1 LLANNYKSTPRNKLI
16 ADFCKN
22 VGIIEKY
29 GSGVRRIIDY
39 FASWNLP
46 FPEFRN
52 ISDGFMVTVFDGIK
66 ENDPENDRLK
76 RLILALKKN
85 KYTSR
90 NKLAVLMGVSAST
103 IKRDL
108 EILKEQGII
117 KRMGPAKGGYW
128 EVAEND

>member
-1 LLANNYKSTPRNKLI
+1 
-16 ADFCKN
+16 
-22 VGIIEKY
+22 
-29 GSGVRRIIDY
+29 
-39 FASWNLP
+39 
-46 FPEFRN
+46 
-52 ISDGFMVTVFDGIK
+52 MVTVFDGIK